1 MVLNVFL
8 VPNKLGYGVLASL
21 FAARGNVGPPNFMI
35 RAPNP
40 LNIMWPLLYLTFGGI
55 LRLRAPTIWEGM
67 AWFLPV
73 RRTQKLVFEFLFIPP
88 FLFI

>member
-1 MVLNVFL
+1 MQQEVCQFV
-8 VPNKLGYGVLASL
+8 KT
-21 FAARGNVGPPNFMI
+21 FAI
-35 RAPNP
+35 
-40 LNIMWPLLYLTFGGI
+40 TFGGI

-73 RRTQKLVFEFLFIPP
+73 RRTQKLAFEFLFIPP

>member
-1 MVLNVFL
+1 MDNQVIGLW
-8 VPNKLGYGVLASL
+8 LA
-21 FAARGNVGPPNFMI
+21 
-35 RAPNP
+35 
-40 LNIMWPLLYLTFGGI
+40 LTFGGI

-73 RRTQKLVFEFLFIPP
+73 RRTQKLAFEFLFIPP